1 MESRGCG
8 RGRYTETTASRQLLL
23 RTALVSK
30 LLSLSS
36 PLFKSSRWVAGWPQ
50 RVFLFGRSCDVRQ
63 SNRGWSRQKQA
74 EGLLYNRCTIGG
86 GAKVSGIG
94 NLRTKVTSTKR
105 AANTV
110 LTVYTE
116 FIRAAVGKEPD

>member
-50 RVFLFGRSCDVRQ
+50 RVFCLGECGAVQ
-63 SNRGWSRQKQA
+63 SLQEEA

-86 GAKVSGIG
+86 G
-94 NLRTKVTSTKR
+94 LR
-105 AANTV
+105 
-110 LTVYTE
+110 
-116 FIRAAVGKEPD
+116 